1 MKKTFI
7 TTSIIA
13 GLAVLIALTAAPI
26 PVGAQLV
33 QYYGGY
39 NARPYWNKLSNL
51 SVVQG
56 ETVNATVTAVDEN
69 GDALT
74 YAILEAP
81 QGSTFS
87 NATRTFTFTPNYS
100 QLGSFPVVI
109 SATDGKTQPV
119 IGTFYVNVS
128 TNFGHYTYGGGDAYG
143 YYNQAPYFSTTN
155 SYYIASTGSN
165 LSFYVTAIDPE
176 GKQVRYSVTN
186 LPAGAS
192 FNSETRQF
200 SWTPVTGQRGS
211 YTVTFLATDGG
222 ATSIP
227 LSISIVV
234 DGGVSGNYNS
244 NNVYY
249 PNNTNVAYNPST
261 YYPTYSNVGNYNA
274 NYYAGSNCSI
284 NVGISKTAIAGQR
297 YTQTLSSCDTAGRPM
312 TYRLVVGPDGAAV
325 IGNILTWDVSANAVN
340 KEYPFTVSASNGIAS
355 ATVDFKVT
363 VTGGTPVVTTIA
375 NPVKNVVRYINAPAT
390 TVSNTNVASYYP
402 NQYSYTNGQVVN
414 VTAGRV
420 VPPTNYAYYGAT
432 AYGAIAAMPATA
444 VDITTFNI
452 SVRVSADRQMIV
464 SWDTNKPT
472 KAEVVFGYSS
482 QSRGADLDRTILNY
496 DFTTGEVPGYT
507 TRHEANLGKL
517 DLNRTYYLRVISRAD
532 NQTSISREIVFIP
545 MTTQEGQI
553 IINQS
558 EGAASAVGTLSNFVV
573 SGGFLFFLLL
583 IVIGLIIYLIVIS
596 RRPTVASHG
605 SNVRSSHGETAL
617 NMHHENGNGHGHEN
631 GNGHNGNNGYHS
643 DFLAEQNGHQNGGNG
658 THH

>member
-13 GLAVLIALTAAPI
+13 ALVVLITLTAAPI

-51 SVVQG
+51 NVVQG
-56 ETVNATVTAVDEN
+56 ETVNATVTATDEN
-69 GDALT
+69 GDVLT
-74 YAILEAP
+74 YAIIEAP

-109 SATDGKTQPV
+109 SATDGKSQPV
-119 IGTFYVNVS
+119 VGTFYVNVS

-200 SWTPVTGQRGS
+200 SWTPVSGQRGS
-211 YTVTFLATDGG
+211 YTVTFLATDGV

-227 LSISIVV
+227 FSVSIVV
-234 DGGVSGNYNS
+234 DGGVVNY

-249 PNNTNVAYNPST
+249 PMNSTVVSNPST
-261 YYPTYSNVGNYNA
+261 YYPTYSNVGSYNT
-274 NYYAGSNCSI
+274 NYYAGSNCSV

-297 YTQTLSSCDTAGRPM
+297 YTQTLSSCDTSGRPM
-312 TYRLVVGPDGAAV
+312 SYRLVVGPDGAGIV
-325 IGNILTWDVSANAVN
+325 GNLLSWGVPANAVN
-340 KEYPFTVSASNGIAS
+340 KEYPFTISASNGIAI
-355 ATVDFKVT
+355 ATVDFKIA
-363 VTGGTPVVTTIA
+363 VTGGTPVVTTIN

-390 TVSNTNVASYYP
+390 TVSDTNVTAYYP

-432 AYGAIAAMPATA
+432 AYGAIAALPATS

-558 EGAASAVGTLSNFVV
+558 EGAASAAGTLSNFVV

-583 IVIGLIIYLIVIS
+583 IVIGLIIYLILIS
-596 RRPTVASHG
+596 RRPIVAEHSAHAAHDEP
-605 SNVRSSHGETAL
+605 VL
-617 NMHHENGNGHGHEN
+617 NLHHENSNGHSNGNGHGN
-631 GNGHNGNNGYHS
+631 GNGHDAGNGYHN

-658 THH
+658 NHH

>member
-51 SVVQG
+51 NVVQG

-87 NATRTFTFTPNYS
+87 NATRTFTFTPNYT

-200 SWTPVTGQRGS
+200 SWTPVSGQRGS

-227 LSISIVV
+227 LSVSIVV
-234 DGGVSGNYNS
+234 DGGVVNYN
-244 NNVYY
+244 NNYNATNYY
-249 PNNTNVAYNPST
+249 PNTQYQTT
-261 YYPTYSNVGNYNA
+261 YNVGSVYGNSSVYDMNT
-274 NYYAGSNCSI
+274 CSFS
-284 NVGISKTAIAGQR
+284 VAPKTAIAGQT
-297 YTQTLSSCDTAGRPM
+297 YTYVARACSANGLPL
-312 TYRLVVGPDGAAV
+312 TYQLVGGPKGAV
-325 IGNILTWDVSANAVN
+325 IDSQTGLLSWSVSPNAINQAYPFVVSARNSYMSTPLLN
-340 KEYPFTVSASNGIAS
+340 SFSVS
-355 ATVDFKVT
+355 

-375 NPVKNVVRYINAPAT
+375 NPTKNVVRYIDAPVT
-390 TVSNTNVASYYP
+390 TVSTTNVASYYP

-432 AYGAIAAMPATA
+432 AYGAIAAMPATS

-464 SWDTNKPT
+464 AWDTNKPT

-596 RRPTVASHG
+596 RRPTVAAH
-605 SNVRSSHGETAL
+605 TAHVAHEEPVL
-617 NMHHENGNGHGHEN
+617 NLHHENGHGHEN
-631 GNGHNGNNGYHS
+631 GNGHNGNNGYHN

-658 THH
+658 NHH